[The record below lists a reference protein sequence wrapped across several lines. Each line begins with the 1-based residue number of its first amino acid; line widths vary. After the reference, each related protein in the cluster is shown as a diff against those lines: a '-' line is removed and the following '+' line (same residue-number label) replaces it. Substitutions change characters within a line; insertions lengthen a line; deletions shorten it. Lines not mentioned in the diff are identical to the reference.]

1 MGAPKILWG
10 PLRLVMN
17 DPSLVVAGLPAAATP
32 LSLSNAQQ
40 LLPPPMV
47 AGPQQ
52 LVSGRR
58 AHSNNLGPG
67 G

>member
-1 MGAPKILWG
+1 
-10 PLRLVMN
+10 MN

-58 AHSNNLGPG
+58 AHRILGRG
-67 G
+67 RVAFISSA

>member
-1 MGAPKILWG
+1 
-10 PLRLVMN
+10 MN